1 MALPLLPA
9 ASRQRNVSDSGGD
22 AASLPSPLLSP
33 PLSCLAPVPGLP
45 RCRCRL
51 ARPFPSGQARP
62 SQAGVDAAAT
72 GRSPAAL
79 RRPEG
84 WRGRNK
90 MPFGCPLE
98 SCSPQKLPAESAPGW
113 RSKCRCHGE
122 ACPPP
127 LRTLLYLA
135 GGKQGAVR
143 CTNRLRFYLGSG
155 NTLQLGRDW
164 GIGQLLW
171 GSLRSCCVSL

>member
-62 SQAGVDAAAT
+62 SQARPGST
-72 GRSPAAL
+72 RRPQGGRRQRSAGLRGDEGGTRCPLGALWSHVL
-79 RRPEG
+79 RR
-84 WRGRNK
+84 
-90 MPFGCPLE
+90 
-98 SCSPQKLPAESAPGW
+98 S
-113 RSKCRCHGE
+113 
-122 ACPPP
+122 
-127 LRTLLYLA
+127 
-135 GGKQGAVR
+135 
-143 CTNRLRFYLGSG
+143 
-155 NTLQLGRDW
+155 
-164 GIGQLLW
+164 
-171 GSLRSCCVSL
+171 SLRSRPRGGEANAGAAARPVPPPPPHLPLPGRWKARCC

>member
-113 RSKCRCHGE
+113 RSKCRCRGE

-127 LRTLLYLA
+127 PSAPSFTWQVESKVLLGVQTSSAFTL
-135 GGKQGAVR
+135 GV
-143 CTNRLRFYLGSG
+143 
-155 NTLQLGRDW
+155 
-164 GIGQLLW
+164 GILC
-171 GSLRSCCVSL
+171 S